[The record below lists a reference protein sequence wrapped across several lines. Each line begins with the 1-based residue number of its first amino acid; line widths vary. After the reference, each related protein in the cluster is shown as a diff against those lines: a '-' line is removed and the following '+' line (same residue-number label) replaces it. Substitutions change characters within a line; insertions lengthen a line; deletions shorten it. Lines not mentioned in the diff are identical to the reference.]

1 MSSSELNF
9 QTATLREVLALDVS
23 DVLEELAEISEKAK
37 KQSRLEEMLRSMQKE
52 WEPIHFEITSFR
64 DTRIPIL
71 KGDKIEDMQTMLDE
85 HVLVSQTIKNSPDV
99 LPLIHEASQWER
111 TMIFTQEIL
120 EIWLKV

>member
-37 KQSRLEEMLRSMQKE
+37 KQSRLEEMLRSMHRD
-52 WEPIHFEITSFR
+52 WDGVRFDVTTFR
-64 DTRIPIL
+64 DTNIPIL

-85 HVLVSQTIKNSPDV
+85 HVLVS
-99 LPLIHEASQWER
+99 
-111 TMIFTQEIL
+111 
-120 EIWLKV
+120 